1 MRGRRAVAHDVRR
14 RYAPELCQD
23 SQRALLLLLLLLL
36 LLPLP
41 VAAERRLLTC
51 ADVC

>member
-23 SQRALLLLLLLLL
+23 SQRALLLLLLL
-36 LLPLP
+36 PLP
-41 VAAERRLLTC
+41 VAAARRLLTY